1 MFYRS
6 RFHKNMRIEI
16 RSQTAEGGEIYEF
29 SLSDGENETE
39 KVRGYSRDLIHTF
52 TKILEWRERIS
63 IDLALKGSQNPS
75 GIPGANDTIME
86 MKDTF

>member
-1 MFYRS
+1 
-6 RFHKNMRIEI
+6 MRIEI
-16 RSQTAEGGEIYEF
+16 RSQTAEEGEIYEF

-63 IDLALKGSQNPS
+63 IDLALKNRQNLP
-75 GIPGANDTIME
+75 GILETNDTIIE
-86 MKDTF
+86 MKDTH